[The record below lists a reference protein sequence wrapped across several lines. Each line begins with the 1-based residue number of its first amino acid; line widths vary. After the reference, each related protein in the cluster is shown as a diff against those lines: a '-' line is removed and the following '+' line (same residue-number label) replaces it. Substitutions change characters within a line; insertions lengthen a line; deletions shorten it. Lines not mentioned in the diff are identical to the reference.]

1 MSFKFHSLYPIFYI
15 FTNIINHKFLPVIF
29 NVFLTEIKKEK
40 MYFPLFSFPNATDG
54 VHAHPAGDL
63 LLALLHLVGG
73 CARLG
78 SSPAA
83 MRAPP
88 PRWHL
93 HTLLHVDDSAVS
105 FFSPVAACAP
115 ASCGGRTLCSTLVV
129 CSPHRRPHDLLLLPV
144 IWHVWPPPR
153 YLARVPP
160 RQRRRL

>member
-105 FFSPVAACAP
+105 FSPVAACAP

-144 IWHVWPPPR
+144 IWRVWPPPR